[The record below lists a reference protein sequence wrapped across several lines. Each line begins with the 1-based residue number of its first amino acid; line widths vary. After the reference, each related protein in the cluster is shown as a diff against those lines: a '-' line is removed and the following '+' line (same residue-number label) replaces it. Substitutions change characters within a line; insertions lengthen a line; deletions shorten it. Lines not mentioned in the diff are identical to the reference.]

1 MNTRKAGPTNQRKRS
16 SSKKVRCPFLATIHP
31 SKRPIR
37 SNPPPTEERN
47 RRTFYAQKRRRI
59 QGEERKK
66 KRKKSFRS
74 ICRSRRDPRYTYLP
88 TYLPSYTS
96 TQRDWYHF
104 REKTVR
110 GSNEWGGKMSR
121 ERNESQ
127 TWSPFIHY
135 FIFER
140 WFSFPW
146 APFLSTSPRSVMKI
160 FISFPFSRFSPASAI
175 SQRNGKG
182 VKGTGVFLTRSW
194 QKKFPSFLRFLI
206 ETFLPRSAVD
216 KLVRTYV
223 CECLGS

>member
-1 MNTRKAGPTNQRKRS
+1 MNTRKAGPTNQ
-16 SSKKVRCPFLATIHP
+16 
-31 SKRPIR
+31 
-37 SNPPPTEERN
+37 PTK
-47 RRTFYAQKRRRI
+47 AVI
-59 QGEERKK
+59 I
-66 KRKKSFRS
+66 KKSSMPLFSNYPS
-74 ICRSRRDPRYTYLP
+74 IETTDSIQSAADRGKKPTYILCPKTEKNSGGGKKEKEKEKFPIHLPKPQRPAIHVP